1 MTATSSTTAQG
12 TWNPAA
18 TVETIIIADAVDA
31 SLYRAL
37 NQYGSVRTGA
47 MGKIIVALNGWV
59 EFGNVLQL
67 PDGTEIDIIRNR
79 GLVYLH
85 DWLNDANED

>member
-1 MTATSSTTAQG
+1 
-12 TWNPAA
+12 
-18 TVETIIIADAVDA
+18 
-31 SLYRAL
+31 
-37 NQYGSVRTGA
+37 